1 MNERIRQIAIQAGYG
16 TRWTSTEQF
25 EEFMEK
31 FCLLVVDECVEWID
45 NNGGMIDSDTR
56 DRLIK
61 HFGIKNETENVS
73 ST

>member
-1 MNERIRQIAIQAGYG
+1 MKF
-16 TRWTSTEQF
+16 TKF
-25 EEFMEK
+25 EELFDDAVFVDVIPYPQQTEIFKK

-61 HFGIKNETENVS
+61 HFGIKNETESVS

>member
-31 FCLLVVDECVEWID
+31 FAELIVHECAMLDFYKAGHTSVEGDHEISKMILR
-45 NNGGMIDSDTR
+45 NFGMM
-56 DRLIK
+56 
-61 HFGIKNETENVS
+61 E
-73 ST
+73 